1 MFVAQQ
7 RLKLFNPFSGKYCR
21 HNFSSPDTLNIV
33 VIFWFISLWASF
45 FLAFALFAPIICLGP
60 ADTTAVF
67 TYIFKIRS
75 HVVVYVLRF
84 YVCAVHPLFS
94 VCVQMDCRDLFSTF
108 FSFIPKNSY
117 WYLPWGLLYLC
128 CRNCLY
134 VTVMGLLVLSGS
146 FCGHYLLIICMY
158 IVKVVLALFC
168 SNSFVILIIVSWY
181 Q

>member
-1 MFVAQQ
+1 MVVAQQ

-45 FLAFALFAPIICLGP
+45 FPGICTLCINHLSW
-60 ADTTAVF
+60 ACRYYSRF
-67 TYIFKIRS
+67 YLYIQDSITF
-75 HVVVYVLRF
+75 VVVYVLRF

-117 WYLPWGLLYLC
+117 CYLPWGFLFLC

-134 VTVMGLLVLSGS
+134 ITVMGLLVLSGS

-168 SNSFVILIIVSWY
+168 SNSFVILIIVS
-181 Q
+181 